1 MTGTTDTRKATIL
14 AVDDETENIEL
25 MRRCMAMRPDLNLL
39 VAYSGSQALALLRS
53 QAVDVL
59 VVDQRMPEM
68 SGVELVECAQ
78 NMARV
83 PTAVMLTAYPEDPDV
98 VGAHTRGL
106 LHWIISKPWKID
118 DALGNRPGAQDAQ
131 APVTTPPQGLRP
143 SLVTPRRP

>member
-1 MTGTTDTRKATIL
+1 VTAATDVHKPTVL

-25 MRRCMAMRPDLNLL
+25 MRRCLALRPDLDLL

-59 VVDQRMPEM
+59 VVDHRMPEM

-83 PTAVMLTAYPEDPDV
+83 PTAIMLTAYPEDPDV
-98 VGAHTRGL
+98 IGAHTRGL
-106 LHWIISKPWKID
+106 LHCIISKPWKID
-118 DALGNRPGAQDAQ
+118 DLLLAID
-131 APVTTPPQGLRP
+131 
-143 SLVTPRRP
+143 LVLKMRKHR